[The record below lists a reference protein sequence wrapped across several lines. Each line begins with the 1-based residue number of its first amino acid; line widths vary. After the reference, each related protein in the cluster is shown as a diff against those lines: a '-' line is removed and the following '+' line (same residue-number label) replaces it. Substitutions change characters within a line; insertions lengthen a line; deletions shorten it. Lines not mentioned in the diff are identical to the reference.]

1 MKLACPYCGTVN
13 TFDDSLYGQD
23 IMCGVCGKVFV
34 GRSATM
40 STSVRKPAT
49 MSTSVRKGVTDA
61 KVNEEMAGYL
71 FLEILILSI
80 AAGFET
86 SSWWVFGGVFLGLL
100 TVINIPQLV
109 EFICWIAAIAWGVI
123 GFGIGMSLIEDT
135 GAAVVLF
142 IILGLVSYGVH
153 KAAIQYFNDVGT
165 S

>member
-34 GRSATM
+34 GRS
-40 STSVRKPAT
+40 ST

-123 GFGIGMSLIEDT
+123 GFGIGKSLIEDT